1 MRVAIFGLGYVGC
14 TSAACLAHAGHRVVG
29 VDVNPLKVEMVG
41 RGDSPIV
48 EHGIPE
54 RLAAAV
60 AAGRLSATTGVTAA
74 VARSEVS
81 LVCVGTPSRANGS
94 LDLGHLEHAVA
105 TIGAA
110 LRTAP
115 HRHVVAVRS
124 TVLPGTVESVLLP
137 LLEETSGKRAGRDF
151 GLCVN
156 PEFLREG
163 EAIRDFEDPPYT
175 LIGEWDE
182 ASGAAVAGLYQHL
195 DAPVHRVAIR
205 VAEGVKYASNCFHAL
220 KICFAN
226 EIGTFFKSRGVDPFA
241 VLEIFKQDDRLNIS
255 AAYLRPG
262 YAFGGSCLPKDLRAL
277 LYAAKLEDLTLP
289 LMESILPS
297 NEVHHRRGL
306 AMILATGRKRI
317 GVLGF
322 SFKAGTDDLRESPM
336 VGLIEALL
344 GKGCSLMIYDRHVH
358 TARLVGANREYI
370 EKTIPHVSSL
380 MSESLDEVLAHAEV
394 VVVGNRDPAFA
405 AVPARLRPDQ
415 QLIDLV
421 RLRPDG
427 AGPQEKGICW

>member
-14 TSAACLAHAGHRVVG
+14 TSAACFAHAGHQVIG
-29 VDVNPLKVEMVG
+29 VDVNPLKAELVG
-41 RGDSPIV
+41 RGESPIV
-48 EHGIPE
+48 EQGIPE

-60 AAGRLSATTGVTAA
+60 AAGRLSATTSAEEA
-74 VARSEVS
+74 VRASDVS
-81 LVCVGTPSRANGS
+81 LVCVGTPSRSNGS
-94 LDLGHLEHAVA
+94 LDLAHLEHAVA
-105 TIGAA
+105 TIGEA
-110 LRTAP
+110 LATTSS
-115 HRHVVAVRS
+115 RHVVAIRS
-124 TVLPGTVESVLLP
+124 TVLPGTVDTLLTP
-137 LLEETSGKRAGRDF
+137 LLERTSGRRAGPDF

-163 EAIRDFEDPPYT
+163 EAVRDFEDPPYT
-175 LIGEWDE
+175 LIGELDA
-182 ASGAAVAGLYQHL
+182 ASGEVVAGLYAHL
-195 DAPVHRVAIR
+195 AAPLHRVAIG

-226 EIGTFFKSRGVDPFA
+226 EVGTFFKSRGVDPFE
-241 VLEIFKQDDRLNIS
+241 VLEIFKQDRRLNIS

-277 LYAAKLEDLTLP
+277 LYAAKNDDLQLP

-306 AMILATGRKRI
+306 AMVLATGKRRI

-322 SFKAGTDDLRESPM
+322 SFKAGTDDLRESPL

-344 GKGCSLMIYDRHVH
+344 GKGLDLRIYDRHVH

-370 EKTIPHVSSL
+370 EKVIPHVSGLMCQSL
-380 MSESLDEVLAHAEV
+380 NEVLDHAEV
-394 VVVGNRDPAFA
+394 VVIGNHDPAFA
-405 AVPARLRPDQ
+405 SIAERLRPDQ

-421 RLRPDG
+421 RVRPG
-427 AGPQEKGICW
+427 GTGPREEGICW

>member
-1 MRVAIFGLGYVGC
+1 MRVSIFGLGYVGC
-14 TSAACLAHAGHRVVG
+14 TSAACLASSRLRVIG

-60 AAGRLSATTGVTAA
+60 AAGHLSATTRAEDA
-74 VARSEVS
+74 VAASDVS

-105 TIGAA
+105 SIGAA
-110 LRTAP
+110 LRTTE
-115 HRHVVAVRS
+115 HYHVVAVRS
-124 TVLPGTVESVLLP
+124 TVLPGTIEAVILP
-137 LLEETSGKRAGRDF
+137 LLEQTSGKSAGRDF

-175 LIGEWDE
+175 LIGELDR
-182 ASGAAVAGLYQHL
+182 ASGEAVAGLYAEL
-195 DAPVHRVAIR
+195 AAPVLRVGIR
-205 VAEGVKYASNCFHAL
+205 VAEGVKYASNCYHAL

-226 EIGTFFKSRGVDPFA
+226 ELGTFFKSRGVDPFE
-241 VLEIFKQDDRLNIS
+241 VLEIFKRDDRLNIS

-277 LYAAKLEDLTLP
+277 LYAAKGEDLHLP
-289 LMESILPS
+289 LLESILPS
-297 NEVHHRRGL
+297 NEIHHRRGL
-306 AMILATGRKRI
+306 TMILDTGKKRI
-317 GVLGF
+317 GILGF
-322 SFKAGTDDLRESPM
+322 SFKAGTDDLRESPL

-344 GKGCSLMIYDRHVH
+344 GKGHSLMIYDRHVQ

-370 EKTIPHVSSL
+370 EKAIPHVSGL
-380 MSESLDEVLAHAEV
+380 MCQSLDQVLDHAEV
-394 VVVGNRDPAFA
+394 VVVGNRDPEFA
-405 AVPARLRPDQ
+405 TVPDRLRPDQ

-421 RLRPDG
+421 RLRRDG
-427 AGPQEKGICW
+427 AGPRGEGICW